1 MLPSDPGD
9 FGDLGEA
16 GGEDMA
22 RVQGG
27 CRAPR
32 YLLLAGY
39 LANALV
45 KVCA

>member
-32 YLLLAGY
+32 YLLLGT
-39 LANALV
+39 LPNALV
-45 KVCA
+45 KVRA

>member
-32 YLLLAGY
+32 YLLLGT
-39 LANALV
+39 LPNALV